1 MTASEADIRDL
12 QSNVRK
18 VLTSTKDPLEKLR
31 CQCLLRG
38 ANGIYGFG
46 KQFRIM
52 DDDGSKSLSKEEFKK
67 GCHDFGC
74 NLTPEE
80 VDVLFRMVDK
90 DGSGTI
96 IFDEFLRA
104 LRPPMSNSRI
114 DVVKKAFNKMD
125 KTGDGKITLDDLHN
139 VYQVK
144 YDAKYTS
151 GRATEDQVLREFLKT
166 FENEKSVDG
175 VVTWEEFLNYYSGVS
190 ASIDSDSYFELMM
203 WKAYGL

>member
-1 MTASEADIRDL
+1 MTASNADIREL
-12 QSNVRK
+12 QSNARK
-18 VLTSTKDPLEKLR
+18 VLTSTSNPLEKLK

-46 KQFRIM
+46 RQFRIM

-74 NLTPEE
+74 NLSPEE
-80 VDVLFRMVDK
+80 VDELFNSLDK

-104 LRPPMSNSRI
+104 LR
-114 DVVKKAFNKMD
+114 
-125 KTGDGKITLDDLHN
+125 TDDLRS

-144 YDAKYTS
+144 HDAKYQS
-151 GRATEDQVLREFLKT
+151 GKATEEQVLKEFLKT
-166 FENEKSVDG
+166 FESDKSVDG
-175 VVTWEEFLNYYSGVS
+175 SVS
-190 ASIDSDSYFELMM
+190 NLI
-203 WKAYGL
+203 

>member
-1 MTASEADIRDL
+1 MTASNADIREL
-12 QSNVRK
+12 QSNARK
-18 VLTSTKDPLEKLR
+18 VLTSTSNPLEKLK

-46 KQFRIM
+46 RQFRIM

-74 NLTPEE
+74 NLSPEE
-80 VDVLFRMVDK
+80 VDELFNSLDK

-104 LRPPMSNSRI
+104 LRPPMSDARI
-114 DVVKKAFNKMD
+114 NVIKKAFAKMD
-125 KTGDGKITLDDLHN
+125 KTGDGKITTDDLRS

-144 YDAKYTS
+144 HDAKYQS
-151 GRATEDQVLREFLKT
+151 GKATEEQVLKEFLKT
-166 FENEKSVDG
+166 FESDKSVDG
-175 VVTWEEFLNYYSGVS
+175 SVTWEEFLNYYSGVS

>member
-18 VLTSTKDPLEKLR
+18 VLTTTKDPLEKLK

-46 KQFRIM
+46 KQFSIM

-80 VDVLFRMVDK
+80 VDELFKRLDK

-96 IFDEFLRA
+96 VFDEFLRA
-104 LRPPMSNSRI
+104 LRPPLSPSRLAVI
-114 DVVKKAFNKMD
+114 EKAFAKMD
-125 KTGDGKITLDDLHN
+125 KTGDRKITVEDLRN

-144 YDAKYTS
+144 HDARYIS
-151 GRATEDQVLREFLKT
+151 GKASEDQVLRDFLKT
-166 FENEKSVDG
+166 FEVASSVDG
-175 VVTWEEFLNYYSGVS
+175 VVTWNEFLSYYSGVS

>member
-1 MTASEADIRDL
+1 MAASEVDIRDL

-80 VDVLFRMVDK
+80 VDVLFNRVDK

-104 LRPPMSNSRI
+104 LRPPMSNSRTE
-114 DVVKKAFNKMD
+114 VVRKAFAKMD
-125 KTGDGKITLDDLHN
+125 KTGDGKITVIKL
-139 VYQVK
+139 
-144 YDAKYTS
+144 
-151 GRATEDQVLREFLKT
+151 
-166 FENEKSVDG
+166 
-175 VVTWEEFLNYYSGVS
+175 W
-190 ASIDSDSYFELMM
+190 
-203 WKAYGL
+203 

>member
-104 LRPPMSNSRI
+104 LR
-114 DVVKKAFNKMD
+114 
-125 KTGDGKITLDDLHN
+125 LDDLHN

-175 VVTWEEFLNYYSGVS
+175 VVSNLVCSRLLKSLNLTKRLQFCVS
-190 ASIDSDSYFELMM
+190 L
-203 WKAYGL
+203 